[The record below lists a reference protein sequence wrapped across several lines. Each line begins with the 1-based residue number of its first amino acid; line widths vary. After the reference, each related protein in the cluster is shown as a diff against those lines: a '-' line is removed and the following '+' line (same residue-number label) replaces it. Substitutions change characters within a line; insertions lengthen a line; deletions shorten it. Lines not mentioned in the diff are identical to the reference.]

1 MLYIDK
7 YQIKRYKLV
16 VMLGISK
23 KGDKMENIEI
33 LKKLERPKGKVDVVI
48 DTDTFNEIDDQYALA
63 YLIQSSDKLNLLG
76 VYAAP
81 FFNHHSVSSED
92 GMEKSYQEILN
103 VYEKIG
109 REDLASITFKGSKK
123 FLTESEPTRSPAVEH
138 LIKLALEHSEENPLY
153 VIGIAAATD
162 IATAILLEPEIIK
175 HIVVL
180 WLGGLGYE
188 WHNNRSFNCRQDLV
202 AARTVLDSTA
212 PVVQFP
218 GMGVISAFTTT
229 GPELEYWLKGKNAF
243 CDYMIKKTY
252 EEAEITRQRFG
263 GGKTWSRVI
272 WDVVPVAWLL
282 DEKFMKDKIVQSP
295 IMQDDLHYS
304 WDSRRHFIKYV
315 YHVNRD
321 YLMEDLFEKL
331 AKI

>member
-1 MLYIDK
+1 MD
-7 YQIKRYKLV
+7 
-16 VMLGISK
+16 
-23 KGDKMENIEI
+23 NIEI
-33 LKKLERPKGKVDVVI
+33 LKKLEKPKGKVDVVI

-63 YLIQSSDKLNLLG
+63 YLIQSSDKLNLKG

-81 FFNHHSVSSED
+81 FYNHHSNSPED
-92 GMEKSYQEILN
+92 GMERSYHEILN
-103 VYEKIG
+103 VYKKIG
-109 REDLASITFKGSKK
+109 RENLKNITFKGAKQ
-123 FLTESEPTRSPAVEH
+123 FLTESEPVLSPAVEH
-138 LIKLALEHSEENPLY
+138 LIREALNHSKDDPLY

-162 IATAILLEPEIIK
+162 IATAILLEPKIIE

-180 WLGGLGYE
+180 WLGGLSYE
-188 WHNNRSFNCRQDLV
+188 WHNNRSFNCRQDLA
-202 AARTVLDSTA
+202 AARTLLDSTA

-229 GPELEYWLKGKNAF
+229 GPELEYWLKGKNEF

-252 EEAEITRQRFG
+252 EEAEITRQMFG
-263 GGKTWSRVI
+263 GGKTWSRPI

-315 YHVNRD
+315 YYVNRD
-321 YLMEDLFEKL
+321 LLMEDLFNKL
-331 AKI
+331 AAL